1 MGFSSSGW
9 ALVAAWSS
17 GRWLEERETVTR
29 NALGQGIRGDPGQD
43 TWWGPGIPGHPRPRI
58 LIILTQPGGLF
69 GNTQKILTNKCSG
82 AGNMRGLS
90 QRNTWWTLGESQEY
104 QSSVIKE
111 DIHSVAQNKYCWP
124 YLRNTLWG
132 ILVVRGQGQG
142 RWLWW
147 NDIGGVVSCQRGRTG
162 VKSERRDPTEL
173 WRNYAF
179 HPSPSRWFSVIIWI
193 YKEDRGRGG
202 DQEEGAKG
210 GCMCRGPGQGE
221 LHRVQN
227 PCRATTPCRGP
238 PQFQYGSASPQTCN
252 HLIFDTAFKAQAHH
266 IKESQST
273 IKRFWK

>member
-69 GNTQKILTNKCSG
+69 GNTQKILTNKCS
-82 AGNMRGLS
+82 
-90 QRNTWWTLGESQEY
+90 
-104 QSSVIKE
+104 
-111 DIHSVAQNKYCWP
+111 VAQNKYCWP

-132 ILVVRGQGQG
+132 ILVVWGQGQG

-238 PQFQYGSASPQTCN
+238 SHFSAVPPV
-252 HLIFDTAFKAQAHH
+252 HPLKIIWF
-266 IKESQST
+266 
-273 IKRFWK
+273 